1 MTSDDLSDMTD
12 SLENIA
18 DPKTVQKARVA
29 LIEHHTSQMQQYK
42 YYMLTLALGFLATLD
57 LWSRAKD
64 FYSPWPYVDVLTIVR
79 VVFGLVIAL
88 IFYSFAR
95 FIWYGKIL
103 SSTFIAPLK
112 MWRSEERQY
121 TLTYHLHQCITEHAR
136 KEANRNRYP
145 LRWLFHLGDKQLRLV
160 ITCAVLSL
168 VAMCIQV
175 GDWGAVLFLT
185 WLILLVSTIFEVT
198 T

>member
-1 MTSDDLSDMTD
+1 MANDDLSDITD

-29 LIEHHTSQMQQYK
+29 LLEHHTSQMQQYK

-64 FYSPWPYVDVLTIVR
+64 FSSPWPYVDTLTIVR
-79 VVFGLVIAL
+79 VVFGLVTAL

-103 SSTFIAPLK
+103 SSTFLAPLTWHPEK
-112 MWRSEERQY
+112 RQD
-121 TLTYHLHQCITEHAR
+121 TLTYILHQCIAEHAR

-145 LRWLFHLGDKQLRLV
+145 LRWLFHLGDKQPRLV
-160 ITCAVLSL
+160 ITCAIL
-168 VAMCIQV
+168 AMVTMYIQV
-175 GDWGAVLFLT
+175 GSWGAVVFLT
-185 WLILLVSTIFEVT
+185 WVILLVSTIFEVAT
-198 T
+198 